1 MPDTL
6 RGKSI
11 IVAGGSG
18 GLGAATVELLLA
30 EGAEV
35 VVSYR
40 SNLTR
45 AQAFEGRAALIQADL
60 TRPEDRARLLDQ
72 TPSLYG
78 LAVFAGEAV
87 RVTDTGKLDDAL
99 LRSHLVNFAGPILLA
114 REAAARLRLASTPGA
129 IVLLSTMQATAVF
142 AGSTAYAGAKTA
154 LVQGARILA
163 KECRGKAGIRVNVV
177 CPGVNDAGMAQA
189 SIAAGKYARCLS
201 EDLIPRYGKAA
212 DVARAVRFFLEP
224 DNYIT
229 GQVLTVDGG
238 LTLSV

>member
-6 RGKSI
+6 RGKTI

-40 SNLTR
+40 SNLAR
-45 AQAFEGRAALIQADL
+45 AQAFEGRATLIQADL
-60 TRPEDRARLLDQ
+60 ARPGDRARLLDQ

-78 LAVFAGEAV
+78 LAVFAGEAA
-87 RVTDTGKLDDAL
+87 RVTDAGNLDDAL
-99 LRSHLVNFAGPILLA
+99 LRSHLVNFAGPALLA

-129 IVLLSTMQATAVF
+129 IVLLSTMQAIAVF
-142 AGSTAYAGAKTA
+142 PGSTAYAGAKTA
-154 LVQGARILA
+154 LVQAARILA

-189 SIAAGKYARCLS
+189 SIAAGKYARFLS

>member
-6 RGKSI
+6 RGKTI

-40 SNLTR
+40 SNLAR
-45 AQAFEGRAALIQADL
+45 AQAFEGRATLIQADL
-60 TRPEDRARLLDQ
+60 ARPGDRARLLDQ

-87 RVTDTGKLDDAL
+87 RVTDAAELDDAL
-99 LRSHLVNFAGPILLA
+99 LRSHLVNFAGPTLLA

-129 IVLLSTMQATAVF
+129 IVLLSTMQAIAVF
-142 AGSTAYAGAKTA
+142 PGSTAYAGAKTA
-154 LVQGARILA
+154 LVQAARILA

-189 SIAAGKYARCLS
+189 SIAAGKYARFLS